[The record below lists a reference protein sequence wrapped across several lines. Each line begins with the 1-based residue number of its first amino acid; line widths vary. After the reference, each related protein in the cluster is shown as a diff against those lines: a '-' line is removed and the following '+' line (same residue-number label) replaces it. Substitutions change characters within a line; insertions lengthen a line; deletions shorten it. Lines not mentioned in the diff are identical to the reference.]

1 MSRNE
6 IGSETLSEP
15 EIYPCPCPVQD
26 YNSITVSSLVPTPSV
41 PVSNPWSPAIRLL
54 LIPFLVYLAWLLETF
69 LLAGNN
75 RLLEHPEPAGIAL
88 YTIIGCVLTGIIIP
102 VICIRKA
109 FISGAVNMFQIGFRT
124 VHRTILA
131 CSVTSALIFAM
142 VLFFNPFGTDRLAF
156 ARAFLL
162 LLPTAIASVMICWVL
177 AGTHVQAFVR
187 AGGAVIS
194 ITVGVV
200 VTSLLFASATLALNP
215 SVRQDGSLFWPVCIG
230 IGIALFFFAVR
241 DIYATVIVVAG
252 SGVFAGAGR
261 FDPASLH
268 GTSPG
273 IYVSS
278 LLALVVLIVIHLYL
292 SRNYATI
299 LVPAGR

>member
-1 MSRNE
+1 VKDFSG
-6 IGSETLSEP
+6 IA
-15 EIYPCPCPVQD
+15 
-26 YNSITVSSLVPTPSV
+26 VSSLVTPPSV
-41 PVSNPWSPAIRLL
+41 PVSNPLSPEIRLL

-69 LLAGNN
+69 LLAGYN

-88 YTIIGCVLTGIIIP
+88 YTVIGCVITGIIIP
-102 VICIRKA
+102 LICIRKA

-124 VHRTILA
+124 INRTILA
-131 CSVTSALIFAM
+131 CSVTGAIGLGM

-156 ARAFLL
+156 AIAFLL
-162 LLPTAIASVMICWVL
+162 ILPTAIASVMICWVL
-177 AGTHVQAFVR
+177 LGTHVQAFVR
-187 AGGAVIS
+187 AGGAAIS

-215 SVRQDGSLFWPVCIG
+215 SVRQEGSLFWPVCIG
-230 IGIALFFFAVR
+230 IGTALFFFAVR

-252 SGVFAGAGR
+252 SGVFTGAGR

-268 GTSPG
+268 GTPPG

-278 LLALVVLIVIHLYL
+278 LLAIVVLIVIHVYLY
-292 SRNYATI
+292 RNYATI
-299 LVPAGR
+299 MVPADRQPAPERDDAGYPE